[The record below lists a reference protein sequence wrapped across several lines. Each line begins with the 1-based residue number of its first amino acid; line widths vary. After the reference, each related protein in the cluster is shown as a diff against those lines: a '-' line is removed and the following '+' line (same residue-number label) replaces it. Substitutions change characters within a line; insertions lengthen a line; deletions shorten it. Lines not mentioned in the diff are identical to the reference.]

1 MLEINPTYV
10 VDAHQKPIAVQL
22 SIEQFLQIE
31 ALLKSSG
38 HIASLS
44 NDRLNLSG
52 RKTAEDIAW
61 LEADIGPSFGDE
73 GYEWGEGELEAGH
86 PVRYIPSV
94 GIVVEI

>member
-10 VDAHQKPIAVQL
+10 VDAQQKPIAVQL
-22 SIEQFLQIE
+22 STEQFLQIE

-38 HIASLS
+38 YIAPIS
-44 NDRLNLSG
+44 NDHPDLSG

-61 LEADIGPSFGDE
+61 LEADIGPIFGDE

-86 PVRYIPSV
+86 PVRYIPGV
-94 GIVVEI
+94 GVVVEI

>member
-10 VDAHQKPIAVQL
+10 VDAHQKPIAVQI

-44 NDRLNLSG
+44 NDRSDLS
-52 RKTAEDIAW
+52 KTAEDIAW
-61 LEADIGPSFGDE
+61 LEADIGPPFGDE

-86 PVRYIPSV
+86 PVRYIPGV
-94 GIVVEI
+94 GVVVEI